1 VKTGR
6 LLKFHR
12 KDADIQAYL
21 YQDGAAFKAAIY
33 VLGRQARAANSAAD
47 QELAAATA
55 QLVEDEVRAWVD
67 THFPR

>member
-12 KDADIQAYL
+12 RDADVHVYL
-21 YQDGAAFKAAIY
+21 YQEGAQFKAAIY
-33 VLGRQARAANSAAD
+33 VLGKQPAPRAPAD
-47 QELAAATA
+47 QELVGGNS
-55 QLVEDEVRAWVD
+55 QLVGDEVRAWVD